1 MHETPTGSNMVTS
14 ELMLARET
22 AAIGK
27 VMKIRL
33 YPFAPVAAAG
43 VRLTDADGKDYLD
56 FIAAAAVI
64 QTGYRH
70 PKVRQAI
77 IDALDGV
84 WSAMHCCHPNV
95 YAIDLAEH
103 LLQLM
108 PGDFEKKV
116 WFGTTG
122 SDANDCL
129 SRLLPKATGRRR
141 LMSFIGAYHG
151 QTTGSAILSGHQTQA
166 DVIGLGNVTKV
177 PFPDPYRCAFGP
189 CSRDGCSLKCL
200 NVIDRTL
207 QTISPAADTAA
218 IVMEAMQSD
227 GGDIVPPA
235 NFIPALRR
243 LCDEYGIWLVFDEVK
258 TGLGRTGKWFAFE
271 HAGVIPDAVSLGK
284 PLGGGLPLSAVVG
297 RSELLDANSYN
308 LFTLGGSPAP
318 CAAGLAVLEVVAQ
331 ESLRDNAARMGALLI
346 DGLTAL
352 ARRHPL
358 IGDVRGLGLMIG
370 IELVLDQDSRTPA
383 TRQAACLA
391 YRCFELGLIVMY
403 CGIYGN
409 VIELTPP
416 LTITPADVDE
426 ALSLFEQA
434 LADIEAGRFDESKL
448 EPYSGW

>member
-448 EPYSGW
+448 EPYRGW

>member
-141 LMSFIGAYHG
+141 LMTFVGAYHG